1 MLEELENPEVLR
13 EEIRKM
19 VAEVQD
25 RDLLL
30 FLLWTTRRISKNQP
44 LPPPEQIGSLRDAFI
59 RVAKAIRQRTK
70 ASKADIDLVMKWV
83 GSGLVHL
90 ARPLAR
96 TVKFYREQ
104 AGLSR
109 LQLSKRCR
117 FPLRAIL
124 AIERAQVKDLALPR
138 LQRLADG
145 VGVHL
150 GEFMDKIAEFQREEN
165 EEKEE

>member
-1 MLEELENPEVLR
+1 MLEESDNPEVLR

-44 LPPPEQIGSLRDAFI
+44 LPPLDEIKPLRDAFI
-59 RVAKAIRQRTK
+59 RVAKAIRERKK
-70 ASKADIDLVMKWV
+70 AKTADIDLVMKWI
-83 GSGLVHL
+83 GSDAVDLT
-90 ARPLAR
+90 RPLAK

-104 AGLSR
+104 MGLSR
-109 LQLSKRCR
+109 LQLSKRCKL
-117 FPLRAIL
+117 PLRAIL
-124 AIERAQVKDLALPR
+124 AIERGQVKDLTLSR

-145 VGVHL
+145 VHVHL
-150 GEFMDKIAEFQREEN
+150 GEFMDKIVEFERDEN
-165 EEKEE
+165 AKEE